1 MKRTLFFCMS
11 ALLAGIYTA
20 HFIPELISVLFLGS
34 LSFFLLVISLFKR
47 ETVPYLAVVLCF
59 LFGALYLQSV
69 ARVEKRPLYGYV
81 NEYVTVT
88 GDVIEEVEI
97 NDKGS
102 ATIVAEILHLS
113 FLQDEVNIKEKVRLW
128 IPAGEKMPAFG
139 ERFSAVC
146 LLSIPNSKGNSSGFD
161 YRLYLQ
167 SKEIFFSGEV
177 EPGTMNVTGRFTLS
191 PTQWIYQLNRCCS
204 RTISRILP
212 EEAAAVLSAV
222 ALGDKTTMP
231 DELYE
236 HLQTSGLSHMTAV
249 SGMHVT
255 TFLTTVYVLLSLLK
269 RNKYKFLFPI
279 CGIILL
285 FMLFTGASPS
295 VVRASL
301 MSVLALV
308 SYLFYRKED
317 SLTSLGFSAGVIAL
331 YNPFSVFDTGFIL
344 SFGATLGILLF
355 AKPMTERML
364 SLFRL
369 KGKKGFWAKSVI
381 GVVTTFCVT
390 LSVQLFLIPIVS
402 TLHGDV
408 SIWCFVTNMLAA
420 PILPFL
426 LVCGL
431 LIGFLGLIHP
441 WVAHPVTW
449 FTYPFIK
456 IFLLIVH
463 SFGKLTFGVI
473 TLGSFGLF
481 GMYVYVVGLTSFHRL
496 LYKKY
501 LQTALISISCLLLLV
516 CGLFVFIAFP
526 RAQVSFINVGQ
537 GDSTLVKL
545 PKNVTMLVDGGGAAY
560 ETDYDVGEEV
570 VLPYLQKE
578 GVRKLGYVV
587 ATHPHQDHIGGL
599 FAVLEEMPVEN
610 LLVPIG
616 FDKEPLGKALLQK
629 AKEKGTQVRY
639 LASGDEVKFYDDVC
653 IKVLMPSEKWLLKAE
668 NDNDHSLVFQL
679 CYGENSV
686 LFMGDLEKAGEEWL
700 MKTSSLEQVAV
711 LKVGHHGSA
720 SATGEALLQKTRPR
734 YAYISCGKN
743 SFGHPSGEVLGR
755 FSHSGTIVFRADED
769 LDVTFI
775 FNKKEIQSIQ
785 KGGKTP

>member
-1 MKRTLFFCMS
+1 MKRTLFFCM
-11 ALLAGIYTA
+11 AAILAGIYTA
-20 HFIPELISVLFLGS
+20 YFIPELISVLFLGG
-34 LSFFLLVISLFKR
+34 LAFFLLVISFFKR
-47 ETVPYLAVVLCF
+47 EAIPYLVMVLCF
-59 LFGALYLQSV
+59 LFGALYLQGV
-69 ARVEKRPLYGYV
+69 DRVTKRPLFDYV
-81 NEYVTVT
+81 NEYVTVI

-97 NDKGS
+97 DDKGS
-102 ATIVAEILHLS
+102 AKFVAQIFHLS
-113 FLQDEVNIKEKVRLW
+113 FLQDEIDIKEKVRLW
-128 IPAGEKMPAFG
+128 IPSGEKVPAFG

-146 LLSIPNSKGNSSGFD
+146 LFSIPNSKGNSSGFD
-161 YRLYLQ
+161 YRLYLK

-177 EPGTMNVTGRFTLS
+177 EPGTMTIIGNFSLS
-191 PTQWIYQLNRCCS
+191 MTQRLYQLNRSCG
-204 RTISRILP
+204 RAISRMLP
-212 EEAAAVLSAV
+212 EEAAAVLRAV
-222 ALGDKTTMP
+222 ALGDKTAMP
-231 DELYE
+231 DEMYK
-236 HLQTSGLSHMTAV
+236 HLQVSGLSHMTAV

-255 TFLTTVYVLLSLLK
+255 TFLTAIYVLLSLLK

-295 VVRASL
+295 VVRATI

-317 SLTSLGFSAGVIAL
+317 SLTSLGFSAGIIAL
-331 YNPFSVFDTGFIL
+331 CNPFSVFDTGFIL
-344 SFGATLGILLF
+344 SFSATLGILMF
-355 AKPMTERML
+355 AGPMTERVL
-364 SLFRL
+364 SLFHL
-369 KGKKGFWAKSVI
+369 KDKNGFWANLAI
-381 GVVTTFCVT
+381 AAVTTFCVT
-390 LSVQLFLIPIVS
+390 LSVQLLLMPIVS
-402 TLHGDV
+402 MLHGDV
-408 SIWCFVTNMLAA
+408 SLWCFVTNMLAA

-426 LVCGL
+426 LVGGL
-431 LIGFLGLIHP
+431 LIGFLGLIHTSIAYP
-441 WVAHPVTW
+441 LAW

-456 IFLLIVH
+456 LFLLVVY
-463 SFGKLTFGVI
+463 SFGRLRFGLI
-473 TLGSFGLF
+473 TLGSFSLF
-481 GMYVYVVGLTSFHRL
+481 GMYVYGVGLTSFHRL

-516 CGLFVFIAFP
+516 CGLAVFIAFP

-629 AKEKGTQVRY
+629 AKEKGTRVRY
-639 LASGDEVKFYDDVC
+639 LAAGDEVKFYDDAY
-653 IKVLMPSEKWLLKAE
+653 IKVLMPSDEWLLQAK
-668 NDNDHSLVFQL
+668 NDNDLSLVFEF
-679 CYGENSV
+679 CYGENTV
-686 LFMGDLEKAGEEWL
+686 LFMGDLEGAGEEWL
-700 MKTSSLEQVAV
+700 LKTSPPERIAV
-711 LKVGHHGSA
+711 LKAGHHGSA
-720 SATGEALLQKTRPR
+720 SATGEALLHQAKPQ
-734 YAYISCGKN
+734 YAYIPCGKN
-743 SFGHPSGEVLGR
+743 SFGHPSDEVLAR

-775 FNKKEIQSIQ
+775 FNNKEIQSIQ